1 VVVRQ
6 ARVDLLLC
14 PEQQAVLEEEEVPLA
29 LKVAPGNA

>member
-14 PEQQAVLEEEEVPLA
+14 PEQQAVLEEEVLLA
-29 LKVAPGNA
+29 VKVAPGNA